1 MGVPETSTHDRE
13 TEPGFVANLLWK
25 EGVAAGLLAAV
36 ASAIAI
42 TLLDAG
48 VLAEDVAGLYGLEGS
63 LVAGWIAHLVHGT
76 VFGLI
81 FAVVLTDPM
90 LSAARKTTVRTVVAA
105 LVFGLVLA
113 VAGAGVL
120 MPMWL
125 EAVGVASEGTI
136 PRISLALTVWHG
148 IYGLVLGAGFAALDG
163 DGGPETD

>member
-42 TLLDAG
+42 TLLDAT
-48 VLAEDVAGLYGLEGS
+48 VLAEEVAGLYGFEGS
-63 LVAGWIAHLVHGT
+63 LLAGWIAHLVHGT
-76 VFGLI
+76 AFGLI

-105 LVFGLVLA
+105 VVFGLVLA
-113 VAGAGVL
+113 VAGAGVI

-125 EAVGVASEGTI
+125 DAVGVDIGATI
-136 PRISLALTVWHG
+136 PRVSLALIVWHG
-148 IYGLVLGAGFAALDG
+148 VYGVVLGVAFAAIDG
-163 DGGPETD
+163 DGGPADD